1 MLLSLAF
8 RGISDFEMC
17 HKMPRSVTGKRSP
30 ASPLLPKPE
39 GSVRLDA
46 KTVAALKLDGKRDVI
61 FFDDMAGFGHRLRLG
76 ANGKMLRS
84 WIVQYRRAGG
94 TRRITLGPAD
104 VLSAEQ
110 ARAAAKKILGRVAL
124 GEDPQGDRIERRGKD
139 RLTVGA
145 IVADYLDLKKGEVKR
160 TTRAAMHRYLGEYFK
175 PLHTMP
181 IDVVSRKDVAS
192 RLVAITRG
200 HGSIVAARA
209 RAALSAFFA
218 WSMREGLC
226 EQNPCIG
233 TNRPKE
239 NPARDRVLSDSE
251 LAAIWRA
258 CGDDDHGRIV
268 RLLILTGCRRAEI
281 GGLAWSEI
289 DDAGT
294 WTLPKARSKNG
305 RPHALPL
312 PLMALR
318 IVESVPRMVG
328 RDQLFG
334 MRSPNGFSAWDLRK
348 GELDARS
355 GVADWTHHD
364 LRRTVATR
372 MADLGI
378 LPHVIEQ
385 ILNHV
390 SGHKGGIAGVYN
402 RSSYERE
409 VRAALAMWEDH
420 IRVLVEGG
428 VQKIIAFTS

>member
-1 MLLSLAF
+1 M
-8 RGISDFEMC
+8 
-17 HKMPRSVTGKRSP
+17 
-30 ASPLLPKPE
+30 
-39 GSVRLDA
+39 RLDA
-46 KTVAALKLDGKRDVI
+46 RTVAALKLDGKKDLIV
-61 FFDDMAGFGHRLRLG
+61 FDDMPGFGHRLRLG
-76 ANGKMLRS
+76 AGGKVLRS

-110 ARAAAKKILGRVAL
+110 ARSAAKKILGRVAL

-145 IVADYLDLKKGEVKR
+145 VVADYLDLKKDDVRPR
-160 TTRAAMHRYLGEYFK
+160 TLAGMTRYLAEYSK

-200 HGSIVAARA
+200 HGSVVAARA

-218 WSMREGLC
+218 WAMREGLC

-239 NPARDRVLSDSE
+239 NPARDRVLSDAE

-268 RLLILTGCRRAEI
+268 RLLILTGCRRAEV

-305 RPHALPL
+305 RGHSLPL
-312 PLMALR
+312 PPAALR
-318 IVESVPRMVG
+318 IVEGVPRMVG

-334 MRSPNGFSAWDLRK
+334 TRSPSGFSAWDLRK
-348 GELDARS
+348 GELDERS
-355 GVADWTHHD
+355 GVTDWTHHD
-364 LRRTVATR
+364 LRRTVATK
-372 MADLGI
+372 MADIGI
-378 LPHVIEQ
+378 QPHIIEAV
-385 ILNHV
+385 LNHYG
-390 SGHKGGIAGVYN
+390 GHRAGVAGIYN
-402 RSSYERE
+402 RSAYERE
-409 VRAALAMWEDH
+409 VRNALVLWSDYV
-420 IRVLVEGG
+420 RSLVEDGAS
-428 VQKIIAFTS
+428 KRILAFKPPAS